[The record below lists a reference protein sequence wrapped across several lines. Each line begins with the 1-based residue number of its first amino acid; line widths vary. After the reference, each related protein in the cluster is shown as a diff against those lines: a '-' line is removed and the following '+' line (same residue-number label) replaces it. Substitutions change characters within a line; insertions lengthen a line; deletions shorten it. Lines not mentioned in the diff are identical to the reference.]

1 MRVCGGGGGRLGSI
15 SWTLFFFRFSVW
27 SERVRERR
35 ADARNKGGILAPPV
49 TRKATP
55 DLRVSRISRVSLDG
69 LGKKERLL
77 IV

>member
-1 MRVCGGGGGRLGSI
+1 MRVCGGGGGRGVGD
-15 SWTLFFFRFSVW
+15 WGTLFFFRFSVW

-35 ADARNKGGILAPPV
+35 ADASNKGGILAPSV
-49 TRKATP
+49 TRKATRV
-55 DLRVSRISRVSLDG
+55 LRVSRVSRVSLDG

>member
-1 MRVCGGGGGRLGSI
+1 M
-15 SWTLFFFRFSVW
+15 
-27 SERVRERR
+27 RERR

-49 TRKATP
+49 ARKATP
-55 DLRVSRISRVSLDG
+55 VLRVSRISRVSLDG

>member
-1 MRVCGGGGGRLGSI
+1 MEGGWGRVGDWGRLARLSFSSDLVCGVN
-15 SWTLFFFRFSVW
+15 TCA
-27 SERVRERR
+27 SEKQG
-35 ADARNKGGILAPPV
+35 RNKGGILAPPI
-49 TRKATP
+49 TRKATL

>member
-1 MRVCGGGGGRLGSI
+1 M
-15 SWTLFFFRFSVW
+15 
-27 SERVRERR
+27 RERR

-49 TRKATP
+49 TREATP

>member
-1 MRVCGGGGGRLGSI
+1 M
-15 SWTLFFFRFSVW
+15 
-27 SERVRERR
+27 RERR
-35 ADARNKGGILAPPV
+35 ADARHKGGILAPPV